1 MHFVRNAGADAALC
15 SYKRAA
21 RQRLNDND
29 KPGEPME
36 IGQIFLLLG
45 CAIVG
50 LILLRGLWNMLQGGP
65 GNTSQKLM
73 RMRVMAQGL
82 VVFAIVVVVYLSR

>member
-1 MHFVRNAGADAALC
+1 
-15 SYKRAA
+15 
-21 RQRLNDND
+21 
-29 KPGEPME
+29 ME
-36 IGQIFLLLG
+36 IGQILLLLG

-50 LILLRGLWNMLQGGP
+50 LILLRGLWNMLQNGP

>member
-1 MHFVRNAGADAALC
+1 
-15 SYKRAA
+15 
-21 RQRLNDND
+21 
-29 KPGEPME
+29 ME

-50 LILLRGLWNMLQGGP
+50 LILLRGLWNMLQNGP

>member
-1 MHFVRNAGADAALC
+1 
-15 SYKRAA
+15 
-21 RQRLNDND
+21 
-29 KPGEPME
+29 ME
-36 IGQIFLLLG
+36 YGQILLLVG

-50 LILLRGLWNMLQGGP
+50 LILLRGLWNMLQNGP

-82 VVFAIVVVVYLSR
+82 VIFAIVVVVYLSR